1 MLMLHIILHILLVS
15 ASQPRDYSIHH
26 TSSNKYLLSVLVVPS
41 CESLTLNGTRYCE
54 WGYNGLGIDYQV
66 LAGPAFM
73 AVFTVVGVILG
84 VVADK

>member
-1 MLMLHIILHILLVS
+1 MFF
-15 ASQPRDYSIHH
+15 R
-26 TSSNKYLLSVLVVPS
+26 
-41 CESLTLNGTRYCE
+41 CESLSLNGTNYCE

-84 VVADK
+84 VIADK

>member
-1 MLMLHIILHILLVS
+1 MEPIISYDNLFNLS
-15 ASQPRDYSIHH
+15 D
-26 TSSNKYLLSVLVVPS
+26 KYLDIVLR

-73 AVFTVVGVILG
+73 AVFTVVGVLLG